1 MAKQKVGKAS
11 YQVRLPREV
20 LKHIQARAKRDN
32 QSVNATMVL
41 ALTQFVREAA

>member
-1 MAKQKVGKAS
+1 MAKQKAGKAS

-20 LKHIQARAKRDN
+20 LKQIQARAKRDN

-41 ALTQFVREAA
+41 ALTQFARAA